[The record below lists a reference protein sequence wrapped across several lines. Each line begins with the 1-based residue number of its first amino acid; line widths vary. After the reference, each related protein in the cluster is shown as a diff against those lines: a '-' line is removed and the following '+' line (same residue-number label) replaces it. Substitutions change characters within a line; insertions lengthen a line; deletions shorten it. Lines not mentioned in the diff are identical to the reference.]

1 MQSISPKRY
10 IDWLVFLFLIEV
22 YLIYNA
28 MLVSNVQQSDPD
40 IYMNFLVFFSI
51 IVYYKIFHIVS

>member
-28 MLVSNVQQSDPD
+28 MLVSNVHQSDPD
-40 IYMNFLVFFSI
+40 IYEFFSI
-51 IVYYKIFHIVS
+51 LFHYSLL